1 MPPPPL
7 PPLQRGTGP
16 RDWIDM
22 LRGVNDPLGQ
32 FGDGPPSFGEGD
44 IARQAQ
50 DVYETLIALG
60 IPPDEALNI
69 VRENMLRSVLPEE
82 PTAPAASSA
91 ASMLGAQASM
101 MNVQENM
108 RQGAFDRVQDRLRLL
123 QATDQLLD
131 ARRENAMS
139 ALIQAAPLMVQPGTE
154 FAPGFEPGG
163 PSMQLS
169 NLIGANLLSQQMPT
183 AELPLGDFL
192 DEPRSVTPET
202 VNRDLLALTG
212 G

>member
-1 MPPPPL
+1 MPPPRL
-7 PPLQRGTGP
+7 PPLQPGTDP

-44 IARQAQ
+44 IAQQAQ

-60 IPPDEALNI
+60 IPANEALDI

-82 PTAPAASSA
+82 PGAAPGSSA
-91 ASMLGAQASM
+91 AAMMSAQASM

-139 ALIQAAPLMVQPGTE
+139 ALLEAAPLMVQPGTE
-154 FAPGFEPGG
+154 FTPGFEPGG
-163 PSMQLS
+163 PAMQLS
-169 NLIGANLLSQQMPT
+169 GLIGANLQPQQMPT

-192 DEPRSVTPET
+192 GEPRSVTPES
-202 VNRDLLALTG
+202 VNALLG
-212 G
+212 GL